1 MTLRY
6 GVLGAGRQGTAAAY
20 DIARFGDAELVLL
33 GDASMDAASESAA
46 RVNTLMGRNVARPVE
61 VNARVPES
69 LGPFL
74 RGLNACVSA
83 VPYYL
88 NVGVARA
95 AIAAGCSLCDLGGN
109 TDVVLAEL
117 SLDEEARA
125 ADVSVIP
132 DCGVGPGLISNLA
145 VFAIEK
151 FDAPQ
156 EVLIYDGGLP
166 QHPRPPFN
174 YACFFNIEGLTNEYA
189 GDALYLEDGAP
200 KRVKCFEETEYE
212 LIDVPSLGQ
221 LEAFTTSG
229 ALSTMVTTFEGRL
242 RTLKNK
248 TLRYPGH
255 YALFKGMSDLG
266 LLNTEPVSIDDAS
279 IAPRRLLHALLVPRF
294 APRPGDQDLMV
305 IHIRARGL
313 VGGKRTSL
321 TLDML
326 DLYDEATGFT
336 AMERT
341 TGFHAAIV
349 AQMMARG
356 ETERGAIPLERAVNA
371 ARMVEE
377 VGRRG
382 MEVKTKMTGDD
393 KG

>member
-1 MTLRY
+1 MTFRY

-20 DIARFGDAELVLL
+20 DIARFGDAEVVTIA
-33 GDASMDAASESAA
+33 DANLDAARESAE
-46 RVNTLMGRNVARPVE
+46 RVNALVGRSVAQARQ
-61 VNARVPES
+61 VNARAPED
-69 LGPFL
+69 LGL
-74 RGLNACVSA
+74 YLKGLAACVSA

-88 NVGVARA
+88 NAGVARA

-109 TDVVLAEL
+109 TDVVLEEL
-117 SLDEEARA
+117 AMDEAARA
-125 ADVSVIP
+125 GNVSVIP

-145 VFAIEK
+145 VYAIEK
-151 FDAPQ
+151 FDTAQ

-189 GDALYLEDGAP
+189 GDALYLRDGAP
-200 KRVKCFEETEYE
+200 VRVKCFDEAEYE
-212 LIDVPSLGQ
+212 LVDIPLLGR

-229 ALSTMVTTFEGRL
+229 ALSTMVTTYEGRL

-248 TLRYPGH
+248 TLRYVGH
-255 YALFKGMSDLG
+255 YALFKGMADLG
-266 LLNTEPVSIDDAS
+266 LLDLEPVRVRDAS
-279 IAPRRLLHALLVPRF
+279 VAPRELLHALLIPRF
-294 APRPGDQDLMV
+294 APRPEDLDLMV

-313 VGGKRTSL
+313 VDSRATRL
-321 TLDML
+321 VL
-326 DLYDEATGFT
+326 DLLDTQDEATGFT

-356 ETERGAIPLERAVNA
+356 ETPRGAIPLERAVSA

-382 MEVKTKMTGDD
+382 MEVKLQMLSD
-393 KG
+393 

>member
-1 MTLRY
+1 MPLRF
-6 GVLGAGRQGTAAAY
+6 GVVGAGRQGTAAAY

-33 GDASMDAASESAA
+33 GDADEGAARASAA
-46 RVNTLMGRNVARPVE
+46 RVNTLLGRQIAEPAV
-61 VNARVPES
+61 VNARAPES
-69 LGPFL
+69 LGQFL
-74 RGLNACVSA
+74 RGLDACVSA

-88 NVGVARA
+88 NPAVARA
-95 AIAAGCSLCDLGGN
+95 AIAAGSSMCDLGGN
-109 TDVVLAEL
+109 TEVVLEEL
-117 SLDEEARA
+117 ALDAEARGA
-125 ADVSVIP
+125 HVSIIP

-145 VFAIEK
+145 VFCIEK
-151 FDAPQ
+151 FDAAQ

-166 QHPRPPFN
+166 QRPRPPFN

-189 GDALYLEDGAP
+189 GEALYLHDGAP
-200 KRVKCFEETEYE
+200 RRIKCFDETEYE
-212 LIDVPSLGQ
+212 LIDIPGLGQ

-229 ALSTMVTTFEGRL
+229 ALSTMVETFEGKL
-242 RTLKNK
+242 LTLKNK

-255 YALFKGMSDLG
+255 YALFKGIADLG
-266 LLNTEPVSIDDAS
+266 LLGTEPLRVEETSVV
-279 IAPRRLLHALLVPRF
+279 PRKLLHALLIQSFTP
-294 APRPGDQDLMV
+294 APGDEDLMV
-305 IHIRARGL
+305 IHIRARGIS
-313 VGGKRTSL
+313 GGVPARL
-321 TLDML
+321 TLDLL

-356 ETERGAIPLERAVNA
+356 ETPRGAHPLERAVNA

-382 MEVKTKMTGDD
+382 MEVKIERHADLR
-393 KG
+393 

>member
-20 DIARFGDAELVLL
+20 DIARFGDADVVLL
-33 GDASMDAASESAA
+33 GDADVNAARESAA
-46 RVNTLMGRNVARPVE
+46 RVNTLLGREIARPVE
-61 VNARVPES
+61 VNAREPES
-69 LGPFL
+69 LGQFL
-74 RGLNACVSA
+74 RGLDACVSA

-109 TDVVLAEL
+109 TDVVLEEL
-117 SLDEEARA
+117 ALDEEARGA
-125 ADVSVIP
+125 GVSVIP

-145 VFAIEK
+145 VFAIGK

-166 QHPRPPFN
+166 KLARPPFN

-189 GDALYLEDGAP
+189 GDALYIKDGRAA
-200 KRVKCFEETEYE
+200 RVKCFDEAEYE

-266 LLNTEPVSIDDAS
+266 LLDTEPISVDGTSV
-279 IAPRRLLHALLVPRF
+279 APRKLLHALLIPRF
-294 APRPGDQDLMV
+294 APRPLEHDLMV
-305 IHIRARGL
+305 IHLRARGL
-313 VGGKRTSL
+313 VDGKAMSL
-321 TLDML
+321 TLDLL
-326 DLYDEATGFT
+326 DFYDEATGLT

-382 MEVKTKMTGDD
+382 MEVKTKMSHESS
-393 KG
+393 